1 VLEIWHKSASCTTG
15 NQKLRSIKRKK
26 MKMDMLRSIG
36 KQSGESMQS
45 GIKKKAVEER
55 FCEKRRF

>member
-1 VLEIWHKSASCTTG
+1 
-15 NQKLRSIKRKK
+15 

-55 FCEKRRF
+55 ICEKRRF

>member
-15 NQKLRSIKRKK
+15 NQKLRSVKK

-55 FCEKRRF
+55 ICEKRRF